1 MCFHVQQKT
10 TTKELTKR
18 FNASFEKPV
27 LFNSKETI
35 SGFDFPLLPVLT
47 NSNLDTFQFFQWGLI
62 PNWAKDEEIRKS
74 TLNARI
80 ETIDQKPSFKNCT
93 TNRCIL
99 PVTGFYE
106 WKWLDTK
113 GKHKEKYHIC
123 SKNHGI
129 VALAG
134 LFDHWTNPKTG
145 EKTSSF
151 TLLTTEANPLMAEI
165 HNTKKRM
172 PIILKPNTEQ
182 YWLEEGIYKLDNN
195 LNAESDNPNNQLRFF

>member
-35 SGFDFPLLPVLT
+35 SGFEFPLLPVIT
-47 NSNLDTFQFFQWGLI
+47 NSNVDMFQFYQWGLI
-62 PNWAKDEEIRKS
+62 PAWAKEETIRKN

-99 PVTGFYE
+99 PITGFFE
-106 WKWLDTK
+106 WKWLDSK

-123 SKNHGI
+123 SKNHELI
-129 VALAG
+129 ALAG
-134 LFDHWTNPKTG
+134 LFEHWTNPKTG
-145 EKTSSF
+145 QKTPTF
-151 TLLTTEANPLMAEI
+151 TVLTTEANPLMAEI
-165 HNTKKRM
+165 HNTKQRM
-172 PIILKPNTEQ
+172 PIMLQPNTEKE
-182 YWLEEGIYKLDNN
+182 WLEKGTINIENDL
-195 LNAESDNPNNQLRFF
+195 LATTDNPTKQLRIF

>member
-10 TTKELTKR
+10 STKELSKR
-18 FNASFEKPV
+18 FNASFRKPV
-27 LFNSKETI
+27 LFNSNNAV
-35 SGFDFPLLPVLT
+35 SGFDFPKLPII
-47 NSNLDTFQFFQWGLI
+47 NKNDPNTFQFYQWGLI
-62 PNWAKDEEIRKS
+62 PSWAKNKDIRKH

-80 ETIDQKPSFKNCT
+80 ETINQKPSFKNVT
-93 TNRCIL
+93 SNRCIL

-106 WKWLDTK
+106 WKWLDPK
-113 GKHKEKYHIC
+113 GSVKEKYLIKT
-123 SKNHGI
+123 KNEVI
-129 VALAG
+129 FALAG
-134 LFDHWTNPKTG
+134 LFDHWIDSKTG

-172 PIILKPNTEQ
+172 PLILKPNTEQ